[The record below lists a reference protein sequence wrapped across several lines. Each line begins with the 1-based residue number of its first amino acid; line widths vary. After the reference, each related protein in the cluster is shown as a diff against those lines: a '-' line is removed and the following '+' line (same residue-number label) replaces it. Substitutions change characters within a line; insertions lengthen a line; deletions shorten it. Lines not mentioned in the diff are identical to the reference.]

1 MPMRRLPAVL
11 ALACAARASAQAPAA
26 QAPREPEVKTEYD
39 AVVDSTTRSVS
50 AYAVVDTSVAPP
62 DTFALELIQ
71 RWKGPAAASAQSG
84 PIELGLGRTLPQGLP
99 AARSILRGAAGRPDV
114 VFVLDGAR
122 RVRLERDQYVSN
134 AGERLTFETARYRI
148 AVADLRRVAEAR
160 ELRLL
165 VGTRALWL
173 DPGWRRLAAEVVGPP
188 R

>member
-1 MPMRRLPAVL
+1 MPMRRFPAVL
-11 ALACAARASAQAPAA
+11 ALLCAARVSAQPPAQAPHD
-26 QAPREPEVKTEYD
+26 PEVKTEYD

-50 AYAVVDTSVAPP
+50 AYAIVDTSVAPP

-71 RWKGPAAASAQSG
+71 RWKGQGTAAPGG

-114 VFVLDGAR
+114 VFLLDDGR
-122 RVRLERDQYVSN
+122 KVRLERDQYVSN

-148 AVADLRRVAEAR
+148 SVADLRRVAEAR

-165 VGTRALWL
+165 VGTRQLWL
-173 DPGWRRLAAEVVGPP
+173 DPGWRRVAAEVVAP

>member
-1 MPMRRLPAVL
+1 MRRLPAVL
-11 ALACAARASAQAPAA
+11 ALVCAARTSAQASAQPPV
-26 QAPREPEVKTEYD
+26 QTPRDPEVKTEYD
-39 AVVDSTTRSVS
+39 AGVDSTTRSVS

-62 DTFALELIQ
+62 DTFALELTQ
-71 RWKGPAAASAQSG
+71 RWKGQGSVASGG
-84 PIELGLGRTLPQGLP
+84 PLELGLGRTLPQGLA

-148 AVADLRRVAEAR
+148 SVADLRRVAEAK

-165 VGTRALWL
+165 VGARELWL
-173 DPGWRRLAAEVVGPP
+173 DPGWRRVAAEVVGS